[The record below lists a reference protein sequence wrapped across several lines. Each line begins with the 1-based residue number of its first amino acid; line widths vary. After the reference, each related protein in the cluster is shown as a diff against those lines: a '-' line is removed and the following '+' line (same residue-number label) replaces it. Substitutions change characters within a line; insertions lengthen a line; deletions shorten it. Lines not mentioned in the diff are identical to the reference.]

1 MTINSEAQDIVDT
14 VATEN
19 TDAGSQ
25 EIKEWGQEEA
35 QETQTQDENQEPEK
49 DPDPKPKKPHA
60 QERIEQLAKENA
72 ELKRW
77 RSEQESKQVKTEITR
92 PIIDDFDDFSKYED
106 ALEQYHLDKAEERVL
121 AKLDARES
129 TKSAHAKEVEF
140 QSAISE
146 IEESGIDF
154 NTYAQR
160 ANELPQLPVTLDQ
173 FGLSAKDTLLLA
185 KDLID
190 DEDTYIAISQMNA
203 VQAAMKIGQIIE
215 SKKTKAPSAVS
226 KAPKPLQPVKANA
239 SMTRDPAQMSDDE
252 WYKTETQ
259 KRKGK

>member
-1 MTINSEAQDIVDT
+1 MTVDNSEAQDIVDT

-19 TDAGSQ
+19 TDVASP
-25 EIKEWGQEEA
+25 EIKEWGQEEGE
-35 QETQTQDENQEPEK
+35 QGQEPEK
-49 DPDPKPKKPHA
+49 AEPEKPKRNRA
-60 QERIEQLAKENA
+60 QERIEQLARENA
-72 ELKRW
+72 ELR
-77 RSEQESKQVKTEITR
+77 RERTERETKQKVSEITR
-92 PIIDDFDDFSKYED
+92 PVIDDFDDFSKYED
-106 ALEQYHLDKAEERVL
+106 ALEQYHLDKAEERFL
-121 AKLDARES
+121 AKLDERES
-129 TKSAHAKEVEF
+129 TKSMQAKEVEF
-140 QSAISE
+140 QSAVSE

-215 SKKTKAPSAVS
+215 SGKAKTPPPVS
-226 KAPKPLQPVKANA
+226 KAPKPIKPVQANA
-239 SMTRDPAQMSDDE
+239 PMTRDPAQMSDDE
-252 WYKTETQ
+252 WYKAETQ